1 MDASDPKPNARSL
14 EAVRARLDVVDRRL
28 LELID
33 ERAALASEVA
43 AAKAAAGEGGRFAL
57 RPPREAEVL
66 RNLLARP
73 RKAAPAGLVVR
84 IWRELMSDSLS
95 RQGPY
100 HVSVYVGQAPE
111 GVREAARMRFGDAPP
126 FTAASRPEEA
136 IAEAKTPGGVA
147 VLGLDSRT
155 PWWGRLL
162 AEPTLRVFAALPCL
176 NAWGRPTA
184 LAAAEVEIGPTGGDR
199 TYWVSDAPGPPGRL
213 IGALSKDG
221 VAAELLADAG
231 GLRLFELVGY
241 YQSDDA
247 RLTRAPGRLT
257 GVIGAASAP
266 LDL

>member
-1 MDASDPKPNARSL
+1 MDASDPKPTARTL

-100 HVSVYVGQAPE
+100 HVTVFGRQTPE
-111 GVREAARMRFGDAPP
+111 GVREAARMRFGAAPP
-126 FTAASRPEEA
+126 FSSASGMPFSARYM
-136 IAEAKTPGGVA
+136 KVGV
-147 VLGLDSRT
+147 
-155 PWWGRLL
+155 
-162 AEPTLRVFAALPCL
+162 TLRHAVAGVPRHLPAPRISPGP
-176 NAWGRPTA
+176 NTFWKRARTTGRPYRVTA
-184 LAAAEVEIGPTGGDR
+184 
-199 TYWVSDAPGPPGRL
+199 
-213 IGALSKDG
+213 
-221 VAAELLADAG
+221 
-231 GLRLFELVGY
+231 
-241 YQSDDA
+241 
-247 RLTRAPGRLT
+247 
-257 GVIGAASAP
+257 
-266 LDL
+266 